1 MDAERRLSGAR
12 EPVSGGVLGN
22 PSSDVMGKAMPLPSA
37 TLIVGGARVHLR
49 EPSKKDAAQWAR
61 LRRAGRAHLEPWEP
75 QITEQWDTAYQPK
88 RWKRIVRAQRESR
101 KAGTALPM
109 VIDVD
114 GRFAGEATIGGIVR
128 GANQSAWL
136 GYWLGHEYTGSGIGS
151 AAVALAVDIAFDAVR
166 VQRLEAT
173 VKPDNLASLA
183 VLRRA
188 GFLEEGRLRNYLRIG
203 GARRDHL
210 LFAALDSER
219 VMPVVKDLV
228 ISGRAAYAK

>member
-1 MDAERRLSGAR
+1 M
-12 EPVSGGVLGN
+12 
-22 PSSDVMGKAMPLPSA
+22 
-37 TLIVGGARVHLR
+37 
-49 EPSKKDAAQWAR
+49 
-61 LRRAGRAHLEPWEP
+61 
-75 QITEQWDTAYQPK
+75 
-88 RWKRIVRAQRESR
+88 
-101 KAGTALPM
+101 
-109 VIDVD
+109 
-114 GRFAGEATIGGIVR
+114 
-128 GANQSAWL
+128 
-136 GYWLGHEYTGSGIGS
+136 
-151 AAVALAVDIAFDAVR
+151 ALAVDIAFDSVR

>member
-1 MDAERRLSGAR
+1 M
-12 EPVSGGVLGN
+12 SGGALGN
-22 PSSDVMGKAMPLPSA
+22 PTSGVTNKSVPLPSA
-37 TLIVGGARVHLR
+37 TLIVGGRRVRLR
-49 EPSKKDAAQWAR
+49 DPEKKDAAEWSR
-61 LRRAGRAHLEPWEP
+61 LRREGRAHLEPWEP

-88 RWKRIVRAQRESR
+88 RWKRIVRAQRDSR

-109 VIDVD
+109 VVDVD
-114 GRFAGEATIGGIVR
+114 GRFAGEVTIGGIVR
-128 GANQSAWL
+128 GANQTAWL
-136 GYWLGHEYTGSGIGS
+136 GYWLGHEYTGAGIGS
-151 AAVALAVDIAFDAVR
+151 AAIALAVDIAFDSVR

-173 VKPDNLASLA
+173 VKPDNGASIA

-219 VMPVVKDLV
+219 VMPAVKDLV
-228 ISGRAAYAK
+228 ISGRAAYEK